1 MRKLVWQNNFVNLL
15 SFQPGNFCHL
25 FTLLALLFSPPPKIC
40 LDFRQPGHNDVLS
53 YFNFHV
59 AGASCSLL
67 YFLTF
72 LLPSQPSTCT
82 WDHLVMSD
90 ILSQYP
96 QSTFIL
102 LYQCTLKWHWHN
114 TLLWNLFIRSFGGFP
129 LWLNVIFYVTFQFYT
144 LLILDLAFICS
155 HCAGAGKN
163 QWWSISTSTRW
174 EKFLSRFLNIVK
186 LELKSLQSIQDI
198 KSEE

>member
-1 MRKLVWQNNFVNLL
+1 MWKVVMRKLVWQNNFVNLL

-25 FTLLALLFSPPPKIC
+25 FTLLALLFSPP
-40 LDFRQPGHNDVLS
+40 LDFSHNKFCFTFLV
-53 YFNFHV
+53 V
-59 AGASCSLL
+59 GAGASCSLF
-67 YFLTF
+67 YCSTF
-72 LLPSQPSTCT
+72 LHPSQPSTCT

-163 QWWSISTSTRW
+163 QWWSILTSTRW
-174 EKFLSRFLNIVK
+174 EKFLFLNIVK

>member
-25 FTLLALLFSPPPKIC
+25 FTLLALLFSPP
-40 LDFRQPGHNDVLS
+40 LDFSHNKFCFTFLV
-53 YFNFHV
+53 V
-59 AGASCSLL
+59 GAGASCSLL
-67 YFLTF
+67 YCSTF

-82 WDHLVMSD
+82 RDHLVMSD

-114 TLLWNLFIRSFGGFP
+114 TLLWNLFIQSFGGFP
-129 LWLNVIFYVTFQFYT
+129 LWLNATFCDFSVLHSPHSGFSFY
-144 LLILDLAFICS
+144 LLSLRRSRKKSVMVDLDINKVRKVS
-155 HCAGAGKN
+155 
-163 QWWSISTSTRW
+163 
-174 EKFLSRFLNIVK
+174 LS
-186 LELKSLQSIQDI
+186 
-198 KSEE
+198 